1 MTGGKMMTK
10 SSSFRLSAE
19 SLAKL
24 SDDAKKANMKRTS
37 YLEKLILEG
46 EVKTLY
52 NGKQLIEIVSRVHDA
67 INNDTMAVRKDIYK
81 VNRNIEELKEACGA
95 KDKKIIQPLAIKA
108 QTVVDKI
115 EEKYFEEIEKK
126 REEIRQCQSLR

>member
-1 MTGGKMMTK
+1 MTK

-24 SDDAKKANMKRTS
+24 SDDAKKANMKRTL

-52 NGKQLIEIVSRVHDA
+52 NGKKLIEIVSRVHDS

-81 VNRNIEELKEACGA
+81 VNRSIEALKEACGT
-95 KDKKIIQPLAIKA
+95 KDKKIIQLLAIKA
-108 QTVVDKI
+108 QNVVDRI

-126 REEIRQCQSLR
+126 REEIRSCQFLK

>member
-1 MTGGKMMTK
+1 MTK

-24 SDDAKKANMKRTS
+24 SDDAKKSNMKRTS

-52 NGKQLIEIVSRVHDA
+52 NGRQLIEIVSRAHDA

-81 VNRNIEELKEACGA
+81 VNRSIEALKEACGT
-95 KDKKIIQPLAIKA
+95 KDKKIIQLLAIKA
-108 QTVVDKI
+108 QNVVDRI

-126 REEIRQCQSLR
+126 REEIRSCQFLK